1 MDRVG
6 PNPDPLSVL
15 RGLLLPVQIVL
26 LALSYNLTPTL
37 IIVFGFKKI
46 HLAKEISLCLG
57 SRMHT
62 MTGPCTHVQ

>member
-15 RGLLLPVQIVL
+15 RGLLFPVQIVL
-26 LALSYNLTPTL
+26 LALSYNLTLTL

-57 SRMHT
+57 SRTHT